1 MEDKKDKY
9 FKVINKFPKKRITL
23 NDEYLKVYKEHYI
36 ANRGG
41 SGFAHFITQ
50 KMESWMHK
58 KVSSREGMDILESG
72 AGNLNRLKFEKS
84 FVNHDIIEPF
94 KGLYQNNL
102 R

>member
-1 MEDKKDKY
+1 
-9 FKVINKFPKKRITL
+9 
-23 NDEYLKVYKEHYI
+23 
-36 ANRGG
+36 
-41 SGFAHFITQ
+41 
-50 KMESWMHK
+50 MHK

>member
-1 MEDKKDKY
+1 MEDKKNRY

-23 NDEYLKVYKEHYI
+23 NDVYLKVYKEHYI

-58 KVSSREGMDILESG
+58 KISSREGKDILESG
-72 AGNLNRLKFEKS
+72 ASNLNHLKFEKS